1 MRLNTLLGMVLLA
14 ARAALSH
21 FVLNYPPSLGFNAD
35 NEDVSPCGGFTPSL
49 ANTSDY
55 AVAQN
60 AIAFTTLHPQ
70 STFIFRATLDGTAK
84 GNWTNLLPVF
94 EVYGLGSICET
105 DVVVGSE
112 WIGQTG
118 LLQVVQ
124 HAEDGV
130 HYQCAAVK
138 FIEGNLGS
146 TPSTCTNSS
155 GTQLSYVGDDTLTN
169 LGNASATSTSA
180 SSSGAA
186 AKPSKT
192 AGSDASLSRGTAM
205 QGFWAVAVVACSVF
219 FGIFV

>member
-1 MRLNTLLGMVLLA
+1 MRLNTLLGIVLLS
-14 ARAALSH
+14 ARVALTH
-21 FVLNYPPSLGFNAD
+21 FILNYPPSLGFNAD
-35 NEDVSPCGGFTPSL
+35 NEATSPCGGFTPSL
-49 ANTSDY
+49 ENTSDY

-60 AIAFTTLHPQ
+60 AMAFTTLHPQ

-105 DVVVGSE
+105 DIVVGSE
-112 WIGQTG
+112 WIGQKG

-138 FIEGNLGS
+138 FIEGSLGNI
-146 TPSTCTNSS
+146 PSKCTNSS

-169 LGNASATSTSA
+169 LGNNSATSTSGT
-180 SSSGAA
+180 SSSAA
-186 AKPSKT
+186 GKPSQT
-192 AGSDASLSRGTAM
+192 AGSDASLTHGAAM
-205 QGFWAVAVVACSVF
+205 QGFWAVAVVASSVF
-219 FGIFV
+219 FGLFV